1 MERKEEMMVEKIN
14 AGIVVDRI
22 KAVIIF
28 PIAIGILLTT
38 SIMLMVVI
46 TYMYIKKNRR
56 KQEFLSNTI
65 YQTPHTA
72 TTYYQHDRVVE
83 DTDPIYHEPEVK
95 NSVDNFPLWKQR
107 DHKYENLPFPTQ
119 EVIYSIPGEDYL
131 TPPLPFY
138 KSFTSSISLFK
149 TSSHS
154 RSDNVED
161 FITFC
166 PIYSS
171 EEEDSN
177 VMK

>member
-1 MERKEEMMVEKIN
+1 MMEKVKEGMMVKK
-14 AGIVVDRI
+14 VDN
-22 KAVIIF
+22 VIIF
-28 PIAIGILLTT
+28 PIVIGILLMI
-38 SIMLMVVI
+38 SIILMVI
-46 TYMYIKKNRR
+46 ILFMYIKKNRR
-56 KQEFLSNTI
+56 KQEFPTHQI

-83 DTDPIYHEPEVK
+83 DTDPIYQEPEVK

-107 DHKYENLPFPTQ
+107 DHKYENLPFPKQ

-131 TPPLPFY
+131 TPALPYY
-138 KSFTSSISLFK
+138 KSFTSSISSFK
-149 TSSHS
+149 ISSHS

-171 EEEDSN
+171 EEEDSSI
-177 VMK
+177 MK